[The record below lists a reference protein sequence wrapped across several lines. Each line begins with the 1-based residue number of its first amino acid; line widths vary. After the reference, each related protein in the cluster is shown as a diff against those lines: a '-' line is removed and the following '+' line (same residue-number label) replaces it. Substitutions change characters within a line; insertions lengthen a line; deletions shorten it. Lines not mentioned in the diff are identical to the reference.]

1 VDASN
6 RPCRQPAARRP
17 SRRSACQRAPAPP
30 GSETQADG
38 LTVTI
43 RVLPLE
49 GEGAE
54 EIAQRQLAVIVRL
67 LRRAAE
73 AKQTATGDQE

>member
-1 VDASN
+1 MDASN
-6 RPCRQPAARRP
+6 RHRRQSATSRP
-17 SRRSACQRAPAPP
+17 SRRSACQHAPARP
-30 GSETQADG
+30 GSETQAQ

-43 RVLPLE
+43 KVLPLE
-49 GEGAE
+49 GDGAE

-73 AKQTATGDQE
+73 AKSNAARR

>member
-6 RPCRQPAARRP
+6 RSCRQPAARRP
-17 SRRSACQRAPAPP
+17 SRRSDCQRAPTPP
-30 GSETQADG
+30 GSEAQSG
-38 LTVTI
+38 LAVTI
-43 RVLPLE
+43 KVLPLE
-49 GEGAE
+49 GDGAE

-73 AKQTATGDQE
+73 AKSNAAKIKK